1 MLINFKNVTIE
12 NFQSIKKAE
21 VELSNQGIVGIK
33 GVNLYEKKGASNGS
47 GKSSIAESICY
58 ALFGKT
64 SYGIASCHNKYVTDE
79 CKVTL
84 DFDID
89 SQSYRIVRGEKGKTY
104 KQYVELYKG
113 EENISARNKTDT
125 DKVIEELLPFS
136 REIYLSTVFLSQNF
150 SGKLSALTPSGRK
163 DRIEQITNIAEKIEE
178 LKSSLTAKKNNYTD
192 SLNKKKTEVSYAEGR
207 LSFLNTQIARKGMSI
222 EDVEKQIEQMQS
234 EEDIDTVVIKAK
246 IDQYT
251 NMLKELETLKND
263 RNERLAKTNMCIA
276 KENGD
281 LSTLRYK
288 VKNLTKELSDLK
300 EGKTCP
306 TCGTRLVGSASAE
319 VINEKNNSLRDATV
333 RLNNSE
339 KIYDE
344 LMKDKDGVASE
355 LNVIT
360 TKETKIK
367 SLLDKTNTML
377 IYATEKNNKITAA
390 QEQIE
395 GFKKEIEEFNN
406 NILEENEARN
416 IAMQEQ
422 NTFESKAEIATHS
435 LSILTKQFRNYMLS
449 ETINYINELLAEY
462 SAYVFEK
469 DIISLVSD
477 GGKLDIYLGEQLYET
492 LSGGEKKKV
501 DIALVLA
508 QRDLCMNI
516 SGSESNIL
524 ILDEILENI
533 DQDGSTATL
542 DLILEKCNS
551 ESTFIVSHNNYSLP
565 YDKCLTVVKEI
576 DRCSHI
582 EK

>member
-113 EENISARNKTDT
+113 EEDISARNKTDT

-344 LMKDKDGVASE
+344 LTKDKDGVASE

>member
-344 LMKDKDGVASE
+344 LTKDKDGVASE